1 MNRFTKKQ
9 AIPQIQKRK
18 RHYWQRL
25 RKATC
30 YRSRAVWR
38 QHVAVTRFS
47 DAMVVAFFLYGK
59 ECVLEILQCLDYKGC
74 LLDKYYCCHPEGLGP
89 VWFPFCRSLEELSAT
104 IPWPCRMCVRKFSL
118 YHFFLLTGMRRL
130 VSRPK
135 VKLGQ

>member
-9 AIPQIQKRK
+9 AIPQIQKQK

-47 DAMVVAFFLYGK
+47 NAMVVAFFYMERSVFL
-59 ECVLEILQCLDYKGC
+59 
-74 LLDKYYCCHPEGLGP
+74 KY
-89 VWFPFCRSLEELSAT
+89 FSA
-104 IPWPCRMCVRKFSL
+104 
-118 YHFFLLTGMRRL
+118 
-130 VSRPK
+130 
-135 VKLGQ
+135 